1 MNVKAYLTPGSVD
14 ECLSHLIEFDGRG
27 RLIAGGTDLV
37 LDLQRQRLSAE
48 VLIDISSIEELAG
61 LEVENDE
68 LIISAGATHA
78 QVNRDKRIREL
89 WPALSKACGS
99 IGSPQIRNVAT
110 VVGNVVN
117 AQPAADSAVALC
129 ALGARVEIASSA
141 GRRVEAIED
150 LYAGLGLSKIDSTRE
165 VVINI
170 KVPKPDPG
178 QTNAYGRISLRSSLS
193 LPVVNAAVRL
203 ETDRRK
209 ILSARLAIGPVADR
223 PFRPL
228 KAEAALKGIALNDS
242 EAFDEAALIAGR
254 EGNPRDSCLRGSSG
268 YRRQLLRVL
277 IRNVLKEAVSW
288 AHGEAHH
295 A

>member
-1 MNVKAYLTPGSVD
+1 MNVKTYLTPETVD
-14 ECLSHLIEFDGRG
+14 ECLSHLIEFDGHG

-129 ALGARVEIASSA
+129 ALGARVEIASAS
-141 GRRVEAIED
+141 GRRVESIED

-178 QTNAYGRISLRSSLS
+178 QTNSYGRISLRSSLS
-193 LPVVNAAVRL
+193 LPVVNAAVSL

-242 EAFDEAALIAGR
+242 AAFDEAALIASR

-277 IRNVLKEAVSW
+277 IRNVLKEAVSL
-288 AHGEAHH
+288 GTR
-295 A
+295 